1 MDTRLVAKEKQLESW
16 ATIVRECRNSGM
28 KTKDWLAENDIKRE
42 GIEIGEE
49 RGNTQKLISLVCSK
63 LRKGKSVDVIA
74 DEVEKDYG
82 VVDEI
87 CVIANTFAPDFQS
100 DLVFEAYMERHE

>member
-42 GIEIGEE
+42 GIEIGK
-49 RGNTQKLISLVCSK
+49 TQELVSLICSK

-82 VVDEI
+82 VVEGI
-87 CVIANTFAPDFQS
+87 CVIANTFAPDF
-100 DLVFEAYMERHE
+100 

>member
-42 GIEIGEE
+42 GIEIGK
-49 RGNTQKLISLVCSK
+49 TQELVSLICSK

-74 DEVEKDYG
+74 DEVEEDYG